1 MNRDMIRRKMKTREK
16 MEVVI
21 RLKKDSIPE

>member
-1 MNRDMIRRKMKTREK
+1 MNRDMISRKMKTREK